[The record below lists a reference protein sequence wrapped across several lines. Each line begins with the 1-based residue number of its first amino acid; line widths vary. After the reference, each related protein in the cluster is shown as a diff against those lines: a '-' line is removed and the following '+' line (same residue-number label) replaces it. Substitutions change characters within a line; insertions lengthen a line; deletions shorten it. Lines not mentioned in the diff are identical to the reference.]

1 MRDWCNITGVCNVN
15 NISESFSTLPL
26 LMRQQEAHQDCNVNV
41 FSVSKGFLGDPA
53 NMNSVDLSVSG
64 SEVAA
69 TCLMSLI
76 QDIECG
82 AFSIEFDVSVKT
94 EVHGH
99 MVTVEISEA
108 LNR

>member
-15 NISESFSTLPL
+15 NISESFNTLPL

-41 FSVSKGFLGDPA
+41 FSVCKGFLGDPA

-64 SEVAA
+64 SGVAA
-69 TCLMSLI
+69 TYLSVI

-82 AFSIEFDVSVKT
+82 AFSVEFDVSVKT
-94 EVHGH
+94 EINGH

-108 LNR
+108 LDR